1 MKYFGLIKF
10 VNVCGGTFRVM
21 DKIFNLFIPSMCNPL
36 KIRNSILLNFPER
49 CNLDYPLNE
58 SFLRGFDYKKR

>member
-1 MKYFGLIKF
+1 MYVVVLLESWIKY
-10 VNVCGGTFRVM
+10 
-21 DKIFNLFIPSMCNPL
+21 FNLFIPSMCNPL

-49 CNLDYPLNE
+49 RNLDYPLNE

>member
-21 DKIFNLFIPSMCNPL
+21 DKILQSFHTFNV
-36 KIRNSILLNFPER
+36 
-49 CNLDYPLNE
+49 
-58 SFLRGFDYKKR
+58 